1 METLSKL
8 QQARR
13 VVQDFTLN
21 TLAGIEGAFA
31 RLVYV
36 ASLRDLASGR
46 YEHQGS
52 AALYPEG
59 AVHQALELRH
69 EQMLERILEMPL
81 EKQVEDLRDRPS
93 TMAEELGAVA
103 S

>member
-1 METLSKL
+1 MQSKAKESTGSLVFLIKGPSSTRTLRVLAGVGRVGKCSDFGTAGPMETLSKL

-36 ASLRDLASGR
+36 ASLRD
-46 YEHQGS
+46 Q
-52 AALYPEG
+52 
-59 AVHQALELRH
+59 
-69 EQMLERILEMPL
+69 
-81 EKQVEDLRDRPS
+81 DRKS
-93 TMAEELGAVA
+93 TRLNSSHGYISYA
-103 S
+103 